1 MTSGLRSPT
10 TYYIDRREKGLIHQL
25 LKPVDG
31 ERLLDVGCAAGDY
44 LRFFRGK
51 GCSVTGVDPSHEMLD
66 MARKRLGQRA
76 DLCPGEIEDLPFS
89 DNEFD
94 IVTLI
99 FPDSAH
105 NLQSTI
111 HEAVRVCRGRIFLGT
126 LNRYSLA
133 SAQGEKRAAV
143 HPDKNGRTSSIPEL
157 IRLVRS
163 ALPDTAIEW
172 GSVLFFPPT
181 WYPAA
186 SFVEERIPVMKNAFG
201 SFIGLSFPVV
211 YTRMTVQDP
220 LGKTEKTKATGRY
233 PAPGA
238 ARRRT
243 NG

>member
-1 MTSGLRSPT
+1 MTIGLRSPA
-10 TYYIDRREKGLIHQL
+10 TYYIDRREKDLIHWL
-25 LKPVDG
+25 LRPVEG
-31 ERLLDVGCAAGDY
+31 ERLLDVGCGAGDH

-51 GCSVTGVDPSHEMLD
+51 GCSVTGVDPSQDMLD
-66 MARKRLGQRA
+66 MARQRLGQRA
-76 DLCPGEIEDLPFS
+76 DLCPGTCEDLPFS

-94 IVTLI
+94 VVTLI
-99 FPDSAH
+99 FPDPAH
-105 NLQSTI
+105 NLQSAI

-126 LNRYSLA
+126 INRYSLS
-133 SAQGEKRAAV
+133 SAQGEKRAAL
-143 HPDKNGRTSSIPEL
+143 HPHKNGRSSSIPEL

-163 ALPDTAIEW
+163 ALPDTTIEW

-181 WYPAA
+181 WYPAS
-186 SFVEERIPVMKNAFG
+186 SFLEERVPVLKNPFG

-220 LGKTEKTKATGRY
+220 LGETAKAKTAGRY

-243 NG
+243 S

>member
-1 MTSGLRSPT
+1 
-10 TYYIDRREKGLIHQL
+10 
-25 LKPVDG
+25 
-31 ERLLDVGCAAGDY
+31 
-44 LRFFRGK
+44 
-51 GCSVTGVDPSHEMLD
+51 

-76 DLCPGEIEDLPFS
+76 DLCPGTCEDLPFS

-99 FPDSAH
+99 FPDPAH
-105 NLQSTI
+105 NLRDMI
-111 HEAVRVCRGRIFLGT
+111 HEAVRVCSGRIFIGAI
-126 LNRYSLA
+126 NRYSL
-133 SAQGEKRAAV
+133 SSIQGEKSAAL
-143 HPDKNGRTSSIPEL
+143 HPDKNKCSSSIPEL

-172 GSVLFFPPT
+172 GSVLFFPPM

-186 SFVEERIPVMKNAFG
+186 ASVEEKTPVVNNPFG

-211 YTRMTVQDP
+211 YTLMTVQDP
-220 LGKTEKTKATGRY
+220 LDKAAKAKAASGY

-243 NG
+243 SR

>member
-1 MTSGLRSPT
+1 MTIGLRSPAR
-10 TYYIDRREKGLIHQL
+10 YYIENREKDLIQRL
-25 LKPVDG
+25 LKPADG
-31 ERLLDVGCAAGDY
+31 ERLLDVGCREGDY

-66 MARKRLGQRA
+66 MARKKLGQRA
-76 DLCPGEIEDLPFS
+76 DLCPGNCDDLPFS

-94 IVTLI
+94 IVTLL
-99 FPDSAH
+99 FPDPAH
-105 NLQSTI
+105 NLQRTI

-126 LNRYSLA
+126 LNRYSL
-133 SAQGEKRAAV
+133 SSTQGEKRTTL
-143 HPDKNGRTSSIPEL
+143 HPHTSGHPSSIPEL

-186 SFVEERIPVMKNAFG
+186 SSVEEKIPIMKNAFG
-201 SFIGLSFPVV
+201 SFVGLAFPIV

-220 LGKTEKTKATGRY
+220 LGEPAKEKTAGRY

-238 ARRRT
+238 ARRRI
-243 NG
+243 NE

>member
-1 MTSGLRSPT
+1 MTIGLRSPA
-10 TYYIDRREKGLIHQL
+10 TYYIDRREKDLIQRL
-25 LKPVDG
+25 LRPVDG
-31 ERLLDVGCAAGDY
+31 ERLLDVGCGEGDY

-51 GCSVTGVDPSHEMLD
+51 GCSVTGVDPSQDVLD
-66 MARKRLGQRA
+66 MARKRLGQRV
-76 DLCPGEIEDLPFS
+76 DLCPGTCEDLPFS

-94 IVTLI
+94 VVTLI
-99 FPDSAH
+99 FPAPAQ
-105 NLQSTI
+105 NLRNTI

-126 LNRYSLA
+126 INRYSL
-133 SAQGEKRAAV
+133 SSIQGEKGAAL
-143 HPDKNGRTSSIPEL
+143 HPRKNGCPSSIPEL

-163 ALPDTAIEW
+163 ALTDTAIEW

-181 WYPAA
+181 WYPFA
-186 SFVEERIPVMKNAFG
+186 SVLEERIPVVKNPFG

-220 LGKTEKTKATGRY
+220 LGKREKAKVAGGY

-243 NG
+243 S

>member
-1 MTSGLRSPT
+1 MTIGLRSPA
-10 TYYIDRREKGLIHQL
+10 TYYIDRREKDLIQRL
-25 LKPVDG
+25 LRPVDG
-31 ERLLDVGCAAGDY
+31 ERLLDVGCGEGDH

-51 GCSVTGVDPSHEMLD
+51 GCSVTGVDPSQDMLD

-76 DLCPGEIEDLPFS
+76 DLCPGDCEDLPFS

-94 IVTLI
+94 VVTLI
-99 FPDSAH
+99 FPDPTH
-105 NLQSTI
+105 NLRNTI

-126 LNRYSLA
+126 VNRYSL
-133 SAQGEKRAAV
+133 SSTQCEKRAV
-143 HPDKNGRTSSIPEL
+143 LHRYKNGRSSSIPEL

-172 GSVLFFPPT
+172 GSVLFFPPP

-186 SFVEERIPVMKNAFG
+186 SFLEEKIPVVKNPFG
-201 SFIGLSFPVV
+201 SFIGLSFPIV
-211 YTRMTVQDP
+211 YTRITVQDP
-220 LGKTEKTKATGRY
+220 LGETGKAKAAGRY

-243 NG
+243 SE